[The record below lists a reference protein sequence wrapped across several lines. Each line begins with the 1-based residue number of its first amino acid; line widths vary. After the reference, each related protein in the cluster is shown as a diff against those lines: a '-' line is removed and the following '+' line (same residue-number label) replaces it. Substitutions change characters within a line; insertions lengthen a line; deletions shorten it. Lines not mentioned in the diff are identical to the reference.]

1 MKKRISIFATVALCV
16 TMGSVYATWTYAQ
29 NEANGAEDTISKT
42 LITEDLVAKGN
53 IVVGNNNLELTVD
66 KATDSYKAVLSITGA
81 LEVSFEKHDLST
93 EDKIALQFE
102 ISATNLEYNQTPIFV
117 LPVQAV
123 SLGEKNNTWTIDSTN
138 LGITMGNI
146 ELPTYAD
153 YEAFETAFDAC
164 TLTITFSEVTA

>member
-42 LITEDLVAKGN
+42 LIAENLVAKGN
-53 IVVGNNNLELTVD
+53 IVVDENNLKLIVD
-66 KATDSYKAVLSITGA
+66 KHADSYKAVLSIEGE
-81 LEVSFEKHDLST
+81 LKVSFEKDAFST

-102 ISATNLEYNQTPIFV
+102 ISATNLEYNQTRIFV
-117 LPVQAV
+117 LPKQAV